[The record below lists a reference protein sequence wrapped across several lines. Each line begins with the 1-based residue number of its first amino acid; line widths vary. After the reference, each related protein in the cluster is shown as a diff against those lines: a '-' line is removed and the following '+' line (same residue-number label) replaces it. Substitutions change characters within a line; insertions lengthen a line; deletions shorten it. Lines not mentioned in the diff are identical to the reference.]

1 MFCSKTLHSQ
11 KRLRI
16 INTVNDLLMNSHCHL
31 TAAPLQITAMV
42 FLQLKCSLWEAVL
55 HSQRMEL
62 VFSDG
67 YERSLGWCSLF
78 A

>member
-42 FLQLKCSLWEAVL
+42 SLSSTE
-55 HSQRMEL
+55 M
-62 VFSDG
+62 
-67 YERSLGWCSLF
+67 
-78 A
+78 